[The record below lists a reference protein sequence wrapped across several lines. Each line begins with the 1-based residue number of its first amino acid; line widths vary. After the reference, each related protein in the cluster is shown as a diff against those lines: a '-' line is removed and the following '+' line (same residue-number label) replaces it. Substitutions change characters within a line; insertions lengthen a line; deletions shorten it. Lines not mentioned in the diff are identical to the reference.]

1 VKKLIL
7 LAFSASAD
15 TDRVFD
21 IDTYMAMKSIWDI
34 SVSPDDTFLAYTVS
48 KNDLENDKSLNAVW
62 MQPTAGGEPVR
73 MTAMRSS

>member
-1 VKKLIL
+1 
-7 LAFSASAD
+7 
-15 TDRVFD
+15 
-21 IDTYMAMKSIWDI
+21 MAMKSIWDI